1 MEKILMRGAQASMR
15 STPFRGAGF
24 LLAAAAGAT
33 MLAAC
38 QTTPPAP
45 TGNLLTAAGFT
56 MKVADTPKRQAKL
69 AALPIGKMISR
80 SIKGKNVYVYAD
92 PKGCNCVYV
101 GDDVAYQSYM
111 QLGRNRSVPSEN
123 LLIAEMNSEN
133 DWDFNSIG
141 PGPNW

>member
-1 MEKILMRGAQASMR
+1 M
-15 STPFRGAGF
+15 
-24 LLAAAAGAT
+24 LAAAAGAT

-69 AALPIGKMISR
+69 AALPSGKMISR

-101 GDDVAYQSYM
+101 GDEAAYQSYM
-111 QLGRNRSVPSEN
+111 QLGRNRSVPSEK

-133 DWDFNSIG
+133 DWNFNSIG